1 MLCPKCKVEMRAK
14 ASYHI
19 EGKKLFLWQQFFCR
33 NRQCENYGQHDGESA
48 EIFWQHQKAYRENGR
63 RPSRIEVKK

>member
-19 EGKKLFLWQQFFCR
+19 EGKKLFLWQQFLPEQAVRKLRTAC
-33 NRQCENYGQHDGESA
+33 
-48 EIFWQHQKAYRENGR
+48 
-63 RPSRIEVKK
+63 

>member
-33 NRQCENYGQHDGESA
+33 NRQCENYGQPVKTIKH
-48 EIFWQHQKAYRENGR
+48 EIPVEKDRK
-63 RPSRIEVKK
+63 SVV